1 MNQIRSPYTTGL
13 CRILSLLFV
22 LGWVTAAQAKSKPP
36 GTLEVGVCK
45 QDITPVSP
53 ALAAAYESQF
63 GEAKAVN
70 HTDPIYLAGF
80 GNDRQATDYHDRL
93 WARGVVMDGRG
104 GRIGLVSLDLV
115 GYSNAQVIL
124 IREMVGDSVDY
135 LIVHSSH
142 SHEGPDTTGL
152 WGPDETTSGVDPAY
166 LEFVNDAVADCVA
179 DALENMQPARI
190 KSVTAQ
196 TDGLSLGIDA
206 IDDGLGVAD
215 QKVLEDDH
223 LLAQAIDGRLVD
235 PNLVLIQFTERGSP
249 KNVLATL
256 VNFGSH
262 PEVLWSQNTLLTSD
276 FPHYVRERLE
286 QEYGGTAIWVSGALG
301 VLQGPGHID
310 VGEDGVVPDRKTF
323 EFADMH
329 GNQLAERAI
338 AAIDEKPGH
347 PAPVIAF
354 AQEAPVAVP
363 LQNPY
368 FRFFFAIGVLAN
380 QGSLY
385 TDGIPDDSVGF
396 PYPEPFD
403 VIPLALGEDIHT
415 EVGAARIGDAGLI
428 VVPTELDPQIGRQ
441 YREAMNNVKDSFIV
455 GLGNDHIGYQL
466 PKGKF
471 DNSCRICAPFVLAG
485 VKDLCPI
492 FIPEIEDIDCSTVFQ
507 NNIGPDLDPAISG
520 ALLPLI
526 ERIGDTKPSKHKS
539 KP

>member
-1 MNQIRSPYTTGL
+1 
-13 CRILSLLFV
+13 
-22 LGWVTAAQAKSKPP
+22 
-36 GTLEVGVCK
+36 
-45 QDITPVSP
+45 
-53 ALAAAYESQF
+53 
-63 GEAKAVN
+63 
-70 HTDPIYLAGF
+70 
-80 GNDRQATDYHDRL
+80 
-93 WARGVVMDGRG
+93 MDGRG

-124 IREMVGDSVDY
+124 IRDMVGDSVDY

-196 TDGLSLGIDA
+196 TDGLSLGWDA

-215 QKVLEDDH
+215 QKVLEGDH
-223 LLAQAIDGRLVD
+223 DLTQAIDGRLVD

-262 PEVLWSQNTLLTSD
+262 PEVLWDENTLLTSD

-310 VGEDGVVPDRKTF
+310 VSEDGINPVPRETF
-323 EFADMH
+323 YFAEVH
-329 GNQLAERAI
+329 GTQLAERAI
-338 AAIDEKPGH
+338 AAIDKKPGH

-363 LQNPY
+363 LENPY

-396 PYPEPFD
+396 PYPPPFEE
-403 VIPLALGEDIHT
+403 IPLALGEDIHT

-466 PKGKF
+466 PKDKF